1 VTAETIAPA
10 AASAPEPPD
19 PTRVRPRLLPTAPH
33 RIGAVVALAIVFW
46 GLYLSYPRPFGK
58 TPVFTSPRQ
67 SVGYELAR
75 EWARHGK
82 PEETLPL
89 YNKVPADIAPAF
101 TPRDAASRNGKV
113 VPKDFPLVVALFA
126 AAHLASARLVPIV
139 DPLMGV
145 LTLVVFALLAW
156 ELTRARLAVWL
167 AGLLFA
173 TTTSFWSSSAW
184 IYAPDTAAVCVVL
197 LAIYA
202 FVRATRS
209 SSRAWYVVGGLACAA
224 AFGFRYDNALI
235 VGVFW
240 LGFVLGH
247 RSQWRRWLIVPAT
260 AALASLP
267 FAAFNAWMYGSPK
280 TTGYAIAYKLIDD
293 TANIKGRG
301 LLGVSFS
308 LFFKQTHLYLLRPEV
323 LVLMLAGLA
332 GLVIVLR
339 RHDNRTVVSLAY
351 GTLAVTLLII
361 GYAGTRNLTGATSFT
376 VSSSFLR
383 YMLPTFALFSIFAA
397 GSVAR
402 SARAVKIGA
411 VVVAIAVAALAMHTN
426 INAQGGVRQTDADV
440 KLRRLQSQTVI
451 AHTPADA
458 IVITQLASKALWP
471 NRQVLST
478 AFLVKNQKPV
488 TVADETNVWSLRPS
502 TARLA
507 DVIERLVQ
515 AHLHVYLLDDQSWLK
530 GPGFDDLSNRL
541 EAAHVAPVVVLFG
554 SVTLFRFDPK

>member
-1 VTAETIAPA
+1 MTTETIAPET
-10 AASAPEPPD
+10 AASPVSSDAPNP
-19 PTRVRPRLLPTAPH
+19 RPKLLPSASH
-33 RIGAVVALAIVFW
+33 RVGAVVALAIVFW
-46 GLYLSYPRPFGK
+46 GLYLSYPRPFAK

-67 SVGYELAR
+67 SVGYELSR
-75 EWARHGK
+75 RWAEHGK
-82 PEETLPL
+82 PEEPLPF
-89 YNKVPADIAPAF
+89 YKKVPADIAPAF

-113 VPKDFPLVVALFA
+113 VPKDFPLVVALFS
-126 AAHLASARLVPIV
+126 AAHLLSSRIVPMV

-156 ELTRARLAVWL
+156 ELTRSRLAVWL

-173 TTTSFWSSSAW
+173 STTSFWSSSAW
-184 IYAPDTAAVCVVL
+184 IYAPDTPAVCVVL

-202 FVRATRS
+202 FVRAALS
-209 SSRAWYVVGGLACAA
+209 SGRRWYVVGGLACAA

-235 VGVFW
+235 VGVLW
-240 LGFVLGH
+240 TAFVLGH
-247 RSQWRRWLIVPAT
+247 RSEWRRWLIVPAT
-260 AALASLP
+260 AAIASLP

-280 TTGYAIAYKLIDD
+280 TTGYAIAYKLIDH

-332 GLVIVLR
+332 GLAIVLR
-339 RHDNRTVVSLAY
+339 HHDNRTVVSLAC
-351 GTLAVTLLII
+351 GTIAVTLLIV

-383 YMLPTFALFSIFAA
+383 YMLPSFALFSIFAA
-397 GSVAR
+397 ASIAHTR
-402 SARAVKIGA
+402 RAVQVTA
-411 VVVAIAVAALAMHTN
+411 VVVAVAVAGLAMHTN

-440 KLRRLQSQTVI
+440 RLRKLQSATVI
-451 AHTPADA
+451 ADTPKDA

-478 AFLVKNQKPV
+478 AFLVKNRKPV
-488 TVADETNVWSLRPS
+488 TVDDETNVWSLRPTS
-502 TARLA
+502 ERLA
-507 DVIERLVQ
+507 DVIQRLVH
-515 AHLHVYLLDDQSWLK
+515 ADLHVYLLDDQSWLS
-530 GPGFDDLSNRL
+530 GPDFDDLSSRL
-541 EAAHVAPVVVLFG
+541 HAAHVTPVLILFG
-554 SVTLFRFDPK
+554 SVTLFRFDPT